1 VHSYQSILEP
11 AGVLIGALT
20 LLFLTSLRA
29 STAKA
34 DPDQKPLGHESV
46 SVLTF
51 VAILVV
57 AYVVAKFTGVP
68 LLHGYSVT
76 VVAGVACLLGLA
88 AGSRPTAAVGIL
100 LRLVANVGIRDY
112 LFRSV
117 TLSEPTVNSIFQ
129 ERYEWMKA
137 SPEKKFP
144 IVLLNYHDF
153 MPTLYYAPSSLF
165 SRLVYVI
172 WSNARHQ
179 RRKLCT
185 LATLLSSPISLS
197 GSQFRV
203 PQI

>member
-1 VHSYQSILEP
+1 MHSYQSILEP

-117 TLSEPTVNSIFQ
+117 TLSEPTVNSIIQ
-129 ERYEWMKA
+129 ERCEWMKA
-137 SPEKKFP
+137 SPEKKLP
-144 IVLLNYHDF
+144 IVLFEL
-153 MPTLYYAPSSLF
+153 PRLYAD
-165 SRLVYVI
+165 
-172 WSNARHQ
+172 A
-179 RRKLCT
+179 
-185 LATLLSSPISLS
+185 LLRTV
-197 GSQFRV
+197 QFFF
-203 PQI
+203 